1 MLHLVDVHAGY
12 GGGTALHG
20 IDLVVDPGT
29 VHAVVGHNGAGK
41 TTLVHVVAGLHRAAA
56 GRILLD
62 GRDLTAAPPHVRAR
76 VGIGL
81 VPQGRRVFGSLT
93 VAEHLAIAYR
103 RRAQGA
109 WTPERVLALLPQ
121 LAARLTHRGREL
133 SGGEQQ
139 MLALAR
145 ALLTAPRLLLLD
157 EPTEGLAPAVAA
169 RIEGLIR
176 TLAGTGLTML
186 LTAPQPTLPL
196 AVADRVTVLVAG
208 RVAATF
214 DATEARTDPSGLS
227 AVLGLDGAITP
238 TGPDRRRFPPAWA
251 GTLST
256 PSGGAR

>member
-1 MLHLVDVHAGY
+1 MLRLTGVHAGY
-12 GGGTALHG
+12 DGGTALHG
-20 IDLVVDPGT
+20 VDLAVAPGS

-41 TTLVHVVAGLHRAAA
+41 TTLVHAVAGLHPVAG
-56 GRILLD
+56 GRIVVD
-62 GRDLTAAPPHVRAR
+62 GRELTAAPAHVRAR
-76 VGIGL
+76 AGIAL

-93 VAEHLAIAYR
+93 VAEHLEIAYR
-103 RRAQGA
+103 RRARGP
-109 WTPERVLALLPQ
+109 WTPDRVLALLPQ
-121 LAARLTHRGREL
+121 LAARSAHRGRDL
-133 SGGEQQ
+133 SGGEEQ

-157 EPTEGLAPAVAA
+157 EPTEGLAPAVTA

-214 DATEARTDPSGLS
+214 DAAEARTDPSGLS
-227 AVLGLDGAITP
+227 AVLGLDGGIP
-238 TGPDRRRFPPAWA
+238 ITGPDRRRAAPAWT